1 MPANAVEQIL
11 NPDTLPILHL
21 NFPSETT
28 IDSSR
33 LNFAEAQHGLEF
45 DLSGP
50 LMPISFVVDL
60 EIGIE
65 VVEKEGGSVVGAVE
79 FVLTHR

>member
-1 MPANAVEQIL
+1 MPANAAEQIL
-11 NPDTLPILHL
+11 NPDMLPLLHL

-33 LNFAEAQHGLEF
+33 LNFAEAQYGLEF
-45 DLSGP
+45 DLSGSI
-50 LMPISFVVDL
+50 MPISFVVDL

-65 VVEKEGGSVVGAVE
+65 VVEQEGGRVVGAAE